1 LIYALK
7 KFLDTNDNVKYL
19 LMQKQ
24 CLFLG
29 YKKNQTS
36 LINFLKKKNFK
47 IKNYQKIPP
56 LEMFRRSDFILS
68 FGFRKIISENIIKK
82 LRKPIFNI
90 HLSYLPFNR
99 GAHPNFWSFIEN
111 TPAGVSI
118 HKIDKGIDTGNI
130 ILRKKIN
137 FNINLN
143 KFSTFKKTYNCLFLE
158 AENLFKN
165 NFSKI
170 YNKKYK
176 KITTNDKGT
185 FHYIKDLPKWMKNWN
200 MNISLAKKIY
210 LSKRLS

>member
-1 LIYALK
+1 
-7 KFLDTNDNVKYL
+7 
-19 LMQKQ
+19 MQKK

-36 LINFLKKKNFK
+36 LINFLKKKNFI

-56 LEMFRRSDFILS
+56 FKVFKQSDFILS
-68 FGFRKIISENIIKK
+68 FGFRKIITENILKK
-82 LRKPIFNI
+82 LKKPIFNI

-118 HKIDKGIDTGNI
+118 HIIDKGIDTGNI
-130 ILRKKIN
+130 ILRKKIS

-143 KFSTFKKTYNCLFLE
+143 KFSTFKKTYNYLFLE
-158 AENLFKN
+158 AEQLFKK

-176 KITTNDKGT
+176 KKINNKKGT
-185 FHYIKDLPKWMKNWN
+185 FHYKKDLPKWMKNWN
-200 MNISLAKKIY
+200 MNISLAKKNY
-210 LSKRLS
+210 PSKRLG

>member
-1 LIYALK
+1 
-7 KFLDTNDNVKYL
+7 
-19 LMQKQ
+19 MQKQ

-36 LINFLKKKNFK
+36 LINFLKKKNFN
-47 IKNYQKIPP
+47 IVNCQKIPS
-56 LEMFRRSDFILS
+56 LKTFKQSDFILS
-68 FGFRKIISENIIKK
+68 FGFRKIISENFIKK
-82 LRKPIFNI
+82 IKKPIFNI

-99 GAHPNFWSFIEN
+99 GAHPNFWSFIEK

-130 ILRKKIN
+130 ILRKKIS

-143 KFSTFKKTYNCLFLE
+143 KFSTFKKTYNYLFLE
-158 AENLFKN
+158 AEKLFKK
-165 NFSKI
+165 NFNKI

-176 KITTNDKGT
+176 KILNNSKGT
-185 FHYIKDLPKWMKNWN
+185 FHYKKDLPKWMKNWS

-210 LSKRLS
+210 LSKRLR

>member
-1 LIYALK
+1 
-7 KFLDTNDNVKYL
+7 
-19 LMQKQ
+19 MQKQ

-29 YKKNQTS
+29 YKKNKTS
-36 LINFLKKKNFK
+36 LINFLKKKNFT
-47 IKNYQKIPP
+47 IKNYQRIPP
-56 LEMFRRSDFILS
+56 LKIFKQSDFILS
-68 FGFRKIISENIIKK
+68 FGFRKIISVNIINKIK
-82 LRKPIFNI
+82 KPIFNI

-176 KITTNDKGT
+176 KITTNNKGN

-210 LSKRLS
+210 LSKRLR

>member
-1 LIYALK
+1 
-7 KFLDTNDNVKYL
+7 
-19 LMQKQ
+19 MQKH

-29 YKKNQTS
+29 YKKTQTS
-36 LINFLKKKNFK
+36 LYNFLKKKNLV

-56 LEMFRRSDFILS
+56 LKKFNESDIILS
-68 FGFRKIISENIIKK
+68 FGFRKIIGENILKK
-82 LRKPIFNI
+82 ITKPIYNI

-130 ILRKKIN
+130 VIRKKLN
-137 FNINLN
+137 FNIKSK

-158 AENLFKN
+158 AEKLLKKN
-165 NFSKI
+165 FNKI

-176 KITTNDKGT
+176 IIVDNRKGT
-185 FHYIKDLPKWMKNWN
+185 FHSKKDLPKWMSWN

-210 LSKRLS
+210 KRKF

>member
-1 LIYALK
+1 
-7 KFLDTNDNVKYL
+7 
-19 LMQKQ
+19 MQKQ

-36 LINFLKKKNFK
+36 LISFLEKKNFI

-56 LEMFRRSDFILS
+56 LKLFKQSDFILS
-68 FGFRKIISENIIKK
+68 FGFRKIISKNVIKK
-82 LRKPIFNI
+82 LKKPIFNI

-118 HKIDKGIDTGNI
+118 HKIDNGIDTGNI

-137 FNINLN
+137 FNVNLN
-143 KFSTFKKTYNCLFLE
+143 KFSTFKKTYNYLFLE

-165 NFSKI
+165 NFNKI

-176 KITTNDKGT
+176 KISTYNKGT

-200 MNISLAKKIY
+200 MNISSAKKIY
-210 LSKRLS
+210 LSKRLR

>member
-1 LIYALK
+1 
-7 KFLDTNDNVKYL
+7 
-19 LMQKQ
+19 MQKQ

-36 LINFLKKKNFK
+36 LINFLKKKNFN
-47 IKNYQKIPP
+47 IVNCQKIPS
-56 LEMFRRSDFILS
+56 LKKFKQSDFILS
-68 FGFRKIISENIIKK
+68 FGFRKIINENFIKK
-82 LRKPIFNI
+82 IKKPIFNI

-99 GAHPNFWSFIEN
+99 GAHPNFWSFIEK

-130 ILRKKIN
+130 ILRKKIY

-143 KFSTFKKTYNCLFLE
+143 KFSTFQKTYNYLFLE
-158 AENLFKN
+158 AEKLFKK
-165 NFSKI
+165 NFDKI

-176 KITTNDKGT
+176 KILNNSKGT
-185 FHYIKDLPKWMKNWN
+185 FHYKKDLPKWMKNWN

-210 LSKRLS
+210 LSQRLR

>member
-1 LIYALK
+1 
-7 KFLDTNDNVKYL
+7 
-19 LMQKQ
+19 MQKQ

-36 LINFLKKKNFK
+36 LINFLKKKNFR
-47 IKNYQKIPP
+47 IKNYQNIPP
-56 LEMFRRSDFILS
+56 LEMFKQSDFILS

-82 LRKPIFNI
+82 LKKPIFNI

-118 HKIDKGIDTGNI
+118 HKLDKGIDTGNI

-143 KFSTFKKTYNCLFLE
+143 KFSTFKKTYKYLFLE
-158 AENLFKN
+158 AEQLFKK
-165 NFSKI
+165 NFNKI
-170 YNKKYK
+170 YNKKYQ
-176 KITTNDKGT
+176 KILNNHKGT
-185 FHYIKDLPKWMKNWN
+185 FHYKKDLPKWIKNWN
-200 MNISLAKKIY
+200 MNISLAKRNY
-210 LSKRLS
+210 LKKKLG

>member
-1 LIYALK
+1 
-7 KFLDTNDNVKYL
+7 
-19 LMQKQ
+19 MQKL

-36 LINFLKKKNFK
+36 LINFLKKKNFI

-56 LEMFRRSDFILS
+56 LEILRQSDFILS
-68 FGFRKIISENIIKK
+68 FGFRKIINENILKKIKK
-82 LRKPIFNI
+82 PILNI

-118 HKIDKGIDTGNI
+118 HKIDKEIDAGDI

-137 FNINLN
+137 FNTKLN
-143 KFSTFKKTYNCLFLE
+143 KFSTFKKTYNYLFLE
-158 AENLFKN
+158 AEKLFKK
-165 NFSKI
+165 NFNKI

-176 KITTNDKGT
+176 KILNTYKGT
-185 FHYIKDLPKWMKNWN
+185 FHYKKDLPKWMNNWN
-200 MNISLAKKIY
+200 MNILLAKKKH
-210 LSKRLS
+210 LKKN

>member
-1 LIYALK
+1 
-7 KFLDTNDNVKYL
+7 
-19 LMQKQ
+19 MQKQ

-36 LINFLKKKNFK
+36 LINFLKKKNFR

-56 LEMFRRSDFILS
+56 LKMFKQSDFILS

-82 LRKPIFNI
+82 LKKPIFNI

-118 HKIDKGIDTGNI
+118 HTIDKGIDTGNV
-130 ILRKKIN
+130 ILKKKIY
-137 FNINLN
+137 FNTSLN
-143 KFSTFKKTYNCLFLE
+143 KFSTFKKTYNFLFLE
-158 AENLFKN
+158 AEKLFKK
-165 NFSKI
+165 NFNKI

-176 KITTNDKGT
+176 KILSNHKGT
-185 FHYIKDLPKWMKNWN
+185 FHYKKDLPKWLKNWD
-200 MNISLAKKIY
+200 MNISLAKKIIRKKY
-210 LSKRLS
+210 

>member
-1 LIYALK
+1 
-7 KFLDTNDNVKYL
+7 
-19 LMQKQ
+19 MQKQ

-36 LINFLKKKNFK
+36 LINFLKKKNFR

-56 LEMFRRSDFILS
+56 LVIFKQSDFILS

-82 LRKPIFNI
+82 IKKPIFNI

-118 HKIDKGIDTGNI
+118 HKIDKGIDTGNV
-130 ILRKKIN
+130 ILRKKIY
-137 FNINLN
+137 FNISLN
-143 KFSTFKKTYNCLFLE
+143 KFSTFKKTYNFLFLE
-158 AENLFKN
+158 AEKFFKK
-165 NFSKI
+165 NFNKI

-176 KITTNDKGT
+176 KILSNHKGT
-185 FHYIKDLPKWMKNWN
+185 FHYKKDLPKWVKNWDI
-200 MNISLAKKIY
+200 NISLAKK
-210 LSKRLS
+210 LSEKKLS

>member
-1 LIYALK
+1 
-7 KFLDTNDNVKYL
+7 
-19 LMQKQ
+19 MQKQ

-210 LSKRLS
+210 LSQRLR

>member
-1 LIYALK
+1 
-7 KFLDTNDNVKYL
+7 
-19 LMQKQ
+19 MQKQ

-36 LINFLKKKNFK
+36 LINFLKKKNFR

-56 LEMFRRSDFILS
+56 LEMFKQSDFILS
-68 FGFRKIISENIIKK
+68 FGFRKIISGNIIKK
-82 LRKPIFNI
+82 LKKPIFNI

-111 TPAGVSI
+111 TPAGVSV
-118 HKIDKGIDTGNI
+118 HKIDNGIDTGNI

-137 FNINLN
+137 FNVNLN
-143 KFSTFKKTYNCLFLE
+143 KFSTFKKTYNYLFLE

-165 NFSKI
+165 NFNKI

-176 KITTNDKGT
+176 KISTNNKGT

-200 MNISLAKKIY
+200 MNISSAKKIY
-210 LSKRLS
+210 LSKRLR

>member
-1 LIYALK
+1 
-7 KFLDTNDNVKYL
+7 
-19 LMQKQ
+19 MQKQ

-29 YKKNQTS
+29 YNKNRTS
-36 LINFLKKKNFK
+36 LINFLKKKDFI
-47 IKNYQKIPP
+47 IKNYQKIPT
-56 LEMFRRSDFILS
+56 LKVFKQSDFILS
-68 FGFRKIISENIIKK
+68 FGFRKIISENFIKK
-82 LRKPIFNI
+82 IKKPIFNI

-143 KFSTFKKTYNCLFLE
+143 KFSTFKKTYKYLFLE
-158 AENLFKN
+158 AEQLFKK
-165 NFSKI
+165 NFNKI

-176 KITTNDKGT
+176 KILNNHKGT
-185 FHYIKDLPKWMKNWN
+185 FHYKKDLPKWIKNWN
-200 MNISLAKKIY
+200 MNISLTKKNY
-210 LSKRLS
+210 LKKKLS

>member
-1 LIYALK
+1 
-7 KFLDTNDNVKYL
+7 
-19 LMQKQ
+19 MRKQ
-24 CLFLG
+24 ILFLG

-36 LINFLKKKNFK
+36 LINFLKKKNFI
-47 IKNYQKIPP
+47 IKNYQKTPP
-56 LEMFRRSDFILS
+56 LKTFKKSDFILS
-68 FGFRKIISENIIKK
+68 FGFRKIISANIIKK
-82 LRKPIFNI
+82 LKKPIFNI